1 MDKVS
6 YALGIGIGRQLASMG
21 AESLNIDDFAQAVKD
36 AIAGKLQL
44 GEQEAQRVGYRTS
57 LQSRRLRLRLLLPR
71 RARLLR
77 KLVRS
82 SSPRT
87 ARRMVS
93 SLLRA
98 VCSIRFC
105 VKVMARLLRL
115 PIRLSA
121 TMRERLSMVLSLIA
135 LTTVVRLLPSH

>member
-44 GEQEAQRVGYRTS
+44 DEQEAQELVQNFFAEQEAKAQAAAAERVR
-57 LQSRRLRLRLLLPR
+57 LPR
-71 RARLLR
+71 R
-77 KLVRS
+77 LVRS
-82 SSPRT
+82 SLPRT
-87 ARRMVS
+87 ARRMVL

-105 VKVMARLLRL
+105 ARVMVKGLQGYRPGGVPLRGYTH
-115 PIRLSA
+115 RWY
-121 TMRERLSMVLSLIA
+121 
-135 LTTVVRLLPSH
+135 